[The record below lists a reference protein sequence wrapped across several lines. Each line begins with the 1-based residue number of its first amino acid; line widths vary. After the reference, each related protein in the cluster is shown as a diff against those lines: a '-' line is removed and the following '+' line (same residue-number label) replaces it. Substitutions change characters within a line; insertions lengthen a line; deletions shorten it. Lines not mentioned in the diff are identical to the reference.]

1 MRKKKFTDRCAIK
14 TIKLKINVFPLIRY
28 SFHVGKDQKLLAQ

>member
-14 TIKLKINVFPLIRY
+14 TIKLKINVFPLFVTR
-28 SFHVGKDQKLLAQ
+28 SM